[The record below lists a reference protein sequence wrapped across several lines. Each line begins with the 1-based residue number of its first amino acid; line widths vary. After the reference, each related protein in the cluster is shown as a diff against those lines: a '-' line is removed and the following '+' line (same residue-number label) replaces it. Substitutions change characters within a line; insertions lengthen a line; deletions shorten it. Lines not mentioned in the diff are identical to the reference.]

1 MFLSPWCPHA
11 AGSQNIL
18 LSTLSAWQDA
28 LNLLQ
33 NTKGLGI
40 QSDAITFNSIMAYHG
55 RLSESLVAC
64 VVGKITSWTLS
75 ASTSIPWFEFTT
87 IMRMCFFRR
96 GKTTADQKFQKTTAV
111 VPSIPLIYTN
121 LVPLHSHQHTVD
133 GCEMVRQLYQFK
145 SFLNHLIP

>member
-1 MFLSPWCPHA
+1 MFFSPWCPHA

-33 NTKGLGI
+33 NTKGMGI

-96 GKTTADQKFQKTTAV
+96 GKTIVDQKFKRTTTV
-111 VPSIPLIYTN
+111 VPFNPTHIYYYCTITFPPTYCGWLRN
-121 LVPLHSHQHTVD
+121 PAPVD
-133 GCEMVRQLYQFK
+133 A
-145 SFLNHLIP
+145 HLIP